1 MDLVLCIVLGY
12 LLGSLNPAA
21 LIGKIKHFNL
31 RKHGTGNL
39 GATNVLLNFGKGFAA
54 VVMLFDIFKAFA
66 AFHLAS
72 LFCGG
77 VELAPYLAG
86 AAAVLALSH
95 GEDADR
101 VPYAELHAALEQKGV
116 LFDLHA

>member
-39 GATNVLLNFGKGFAA
+39 GATNVLLNFGDA
-54 VVMLFDIFKAFA
+54 V
-66 AFHLAS
+66 
-72 LFCGG
+72 
-77 VELAPYLAG
+77 
-86 AAAVLALSH
+86 
-95 GEDADR
+95 
-101 VPYAELHAALEQKGV
+101 
-116 LFDLHA
+116 

>member
-66 AFHLAS
+66 AFHPCS
-72 LFCGG
+72 
-77 VELAPYLAG
+77 
-86 AAAVLALSH
+86 AAAWSLPPTWQARRRCWDISS
-95 GEDADR
+95 
-101 VPYAELHAALEQKGV
+101 PSI
-116 LFDLHA
+116 